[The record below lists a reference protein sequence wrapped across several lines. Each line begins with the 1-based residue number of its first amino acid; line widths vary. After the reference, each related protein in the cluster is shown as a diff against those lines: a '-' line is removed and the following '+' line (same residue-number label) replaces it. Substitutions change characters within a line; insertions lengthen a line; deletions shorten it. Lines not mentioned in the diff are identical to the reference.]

1 MLEFYPQIKQA
12 HVMLAL
18 LSGTVFSVRGLA
30 ALMNGEWQRRLPVK
44 LLSYAIDISLLTAAL
59 MLLTILPWTI
69 FGNGWLLMKLIL
81 LVDYVT
87 LGIYTLRLARSPRS
101 RAICYV
107 LALLVFGWMVTIAR
121 AHHPLG
127 LFSSFMA

>member
-81 LVDYVT
+81 LVVYVT

>member
-81 LVDYVT
+81 LVVYVT

-127 LFSSFMA
+127 LLSSFMA